1 MDGRAVVSFLTVFCY
16 ADTVLRDILVLPI
29 VFVFI
34 IVLVLEIENIIGEMY
49 SVSQKKVA
57 PVKLFA
63 IFSLLVNL
71 CN

>member
-34 IVLVLEIENIIGEMY
+34 IVLVLENIIGEMY
-49 SVSQKKVA
+49 SVSQKK
-57 PVKLFA
+57 
-63 IFSLLVNL
+63 
-71 CN
+71 